1 MKTYEKIKLI
11 REQQNLTQEE
21 LAEKLFMSVSGYSK
35 IERGESQI
43 NLQRLQQIAD
53 ILQVA
58 LFDLMPD
65 NNISINNNGDNS
77 YNYQFNIGTNQIL
90 QSEIEKLNLIITHK
104 NELLAQKITENELLK
119 QLVESLK
126 NK

>member
-11 REQQNLTQEE
+11 REQQNLTQED
-21 LAEKLFMSVSGYSK
+21 LAEKLFMSISGYSK

-43 NLQRLQQIAD
+43 NVQRLQQIAD

-65 NNISINNNGDNS
+65 SCNISMNNNAENCH
-77 YNYQFNIGTNQIL
+77 NYQYNTGLNHQVL
-90 QSEIEKLNLIITHK
+90 QSEIEKLNL
-104 NELLAQKITENELLK
+104 
-119 QLVESLK
+119 
-126 NK
+126 